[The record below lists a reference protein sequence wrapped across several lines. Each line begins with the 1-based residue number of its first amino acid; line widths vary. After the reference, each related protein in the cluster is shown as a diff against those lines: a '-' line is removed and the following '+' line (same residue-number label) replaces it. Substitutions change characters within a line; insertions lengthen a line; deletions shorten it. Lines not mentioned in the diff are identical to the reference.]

1 MRDQRAAAETAP
13 RRFLTF
19 RLDGSL
25 YALPSENVLEVI
37 HVPAV
42 ARVPHSPAALLGVAN
57 LRGSVLPL
65 VDLRAL
71 LGWPRDSAA
80 SATKAVVFDAGQ
92 QLALAVDSVDSLV
105 AVAEGAIETRE
116 SELGAREGEL

>member
-1 MRDQRAAAETAP
+1 MRDQRAAAEATV

-19 RLDGSL
+19 RLDGTL
-25 YALPSENVLEVI
+25 YALPSEHVLEVI

-71 LGWPRDSAA
+71 LGSPGDSAA
-80 SATKAVVFDAGQ
+80 SATKAIVLDTGQ

-105 AVAEGAIETRE
+105 AIAESAIETRE
-116 SELGAREGEL
+116 SELSAR